1 MKIFFYKSI
10 LIFILF
16 LLGAH
21 YSFGLITKGLK
32 HKYENFAT
40 KENMEK
46 LKTKVRKELKNGSE
60 KDVLLSPADA
70 KLINKFLLKIK
81 SELEKN

>member
-21 YSFGLITKGLK
+21 YSFGLITKELK

-46 LKTKVRKELKNGSE
+46 LKTKVRQLHMGNSKPK
-60 KDVLLSPADA
+60 
-70 KLINKFLLKIK
+70 
-81 SELEKN
+81 

>member
-1 MKIFFYKSI
+1 MKNTSEDAEKKIASI
-10 LIFILF
+10 I
-16 LLGAH
+16 
-21 YSFGLITKGLK
+21 
-32 HKYENFAT
+32 
-40 KENMEK
+40 
-46 LKTKVRKELKNGSE
+46 RKELKNGSE